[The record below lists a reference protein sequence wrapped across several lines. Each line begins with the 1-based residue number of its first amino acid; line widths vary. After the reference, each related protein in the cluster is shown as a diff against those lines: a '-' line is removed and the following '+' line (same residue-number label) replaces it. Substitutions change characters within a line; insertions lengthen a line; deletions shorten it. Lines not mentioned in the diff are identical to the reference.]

1 MSCRL
6 LIWLVCVPLLG
17 AALSARADEPAL
29 RATVLHIDGED
40 VVIDVGAAQ
49 LTTAT
54 ELTVY
59 RPLEVR
65 HPITG
70 KRVRDRFAIGVLRVV
85 QPGERLSI
93 AHAVNKPRHAFAV
106 GDIVESAS
114 AAPAPA
120 PAPQPA
126 PASKGVI
133 TVTPAPAAPA
143 SATVAAATTAVP
155 APHLP
160 TAASDR
166 VLVLH
171 WRATLNQSPE
181 QRVRIYLAYLTQHPG
196 TPYHA
201 ALVQEINY
209 LREIDARLRTR
220 ASVHAAS
227 AAITHAPAES
237 SLIEMAPRTRA
248 EAGRDVELAA
258 LLRVPNVRAV
268 LLHVR
273 ALESPGYHTQTMVVD
288 ARGHARARVSKD
300 LVRAPGLAYFVELV
314 GEDGKNHAALGS
326 ASEPRIAVVQ
336 GASPAAAQ
344 RERAVRV
351 KASSELVSFDGT
363 SGRDYFFISEGDFL
377 YRVRRGALYGL
388 RIGYGTLRGEGGT
401 VEQLD
406 VQMQESQPAGFSY
419 GFVEAELELHRLF
432 GLATRGTIGL
442 GRPDDPSAQRNGLTG
457 GFQLRARIGE
467 AEGTH
472 LVLAGEVMPE
482 IGQRAYLGLAWE
494 AIEDVPMA
502 TEIVVTDQP
511 VNSDELAVR
520 LIYELGYR
528 FTDRIT
534 VALRPSY
541 QLRTIRHAGPGI
553 GMAATFDW

>member
-17 AALSARADEPAL
+17 AALSARADEPPL

-54 ELTVY
+54 ELTVF

-106 GDIVESAS
+106 GDMVESA
-114 AAPAPA
+114 AVAPAPA
-120 PAPQPA
+120 PAP
-126 PASKGVI
+126 S
-133 TVTPAPAAPA
+133 PAPAAPA
-143 SATVAAATTAVP
+143 PVRAAVTTTSAPAAQ
-155 APHLP
+155 LP
-160 TAASDR
+160 TAAADR

-209 LREIDARLRTR
+209 LREIDAQLRTR
-220 ASVHAAS
+220 ASVNAAS
-227 AAITHAPAES
+227 SALAHAPAES
-237 SLIEMAPRTRA
+237 SLIEMAPLTGA
-248 EAGRDVELAA
+248 EAGRDVELGA
-258 LLRVPNVRAV
+258 LVRVPNVRAV

-273 ALESPGYHTQTMVVD
+273 ALESPGYRTQTMVVD

-314 GEDGKNHAALGS
+314 GQDGKNRPALGS

-336 GASPAAAQ
+336 GVSPSAPP

-377 YRVRRGALYGL
+377 YRVRRGPLYGL

-406 VQMQESQPAGFSY
+406 VQLQEPQPAGFSY